1 MEGAIVVVTRHVV
14 VGSDA
19 GLLIQECTLGRSL
32 SGRISIEGEIWCI
45 FGYHID
51 VELWEFDN

>member
-19 GLLIQECTLGRSL
+19 GLLIQEWTLGRTL
-32 SGRISIEGEIWCI
+32 SGRISTEAKGKSGASQWYYITM
-45 FGYHID
+45 YR
-51 VELWEFDN
+51 

>member
-19 GLLIQECTLGRSL
+19 GLLFQEWTLGRTL

-45 FGYHID
+45 FGHHIC